1 MRFERGGQKPLGFV
15 RHSFPDSHFTIAAT
29 QFVSD
34 RSVFAIPIQIMVTLD
49 SRSAPYCRIWW
60 PQGGTLCELKTIV
73 KMDNAS
79 TLASRVKKT
88 DAREIESFYK
98 RYFENYVLA
107 LKKGAQLGKVYV
119 TAGMLFKVLCAV
131 NKTGKVKEVAP
142 EMVVDL
148 GTGLPW
154 MMCKQDDAPSPIKLN
169 RKLVHITVGL
179 TFMLYWP
186 MFCSGR
192 QGAMLAA
199 IMPAANI
206 IKMLLIGL
214 GISKDDVTVKSMSR
228 FGDHRLFTVIGMGM
242 HAWMERQGFLPLIYK
257 YRQTFCI

>member
-1 MRFERGGQKPLGFV
+1 MRWI
-15 RHSFPDSHFTIAAT
+15 HFDIVIGSISSYVCIENYTLVI
-29 QFVSD
+29 F
-34 RSVFAIPIQIMVTLD
+34 IQ
-49 SRSAPYCRIWW
+49 
-60 PQGGTLCELKTIV
+60 
-73 KMDNAS
+73 DNAS

-186 MFCSGR
+186 MFCFGR

-228 FGDHRLFTVIGMGM
+228 FEDHRYG
-242 HAWMERQGFLPLIYK
+242 HACMDGETGVSTPDIQV
-257 YRQTFCI
+257 